1 MQGKRLDKFIIN
13 FDEFVKKQEVV
24 LNGQDSK
31 NPEDQWKKFHGKK
44 FSGNC

>member
-1 MQGKRLDKFIIN
+1 LDKFIIN

-31 NPEDQWKKFHGKK
+31 NPEDPWKKLK
-44 FSGNC
+44 FSSKKIFR